1 MYTLVLCS
9 DRKQKLFMRWS
20 IVGLSSCGCR
30 QVLSFGGVGSDDIEA
45 DEKRSSEINGEGC
58 LAHPSSR
65 KQADTS
71 LKKKSP
77 FRSQAKTK
85 YLSKFNRVETLQMDE
100 WDRSRDTL
108 TSNYVKHNNL
118 RSWNKHV
125 HWILRLHSCVL
136 KTLAIS

>member
-1 MYTLVLCS
+1 MYIKLVLLVYTLVSCS

-65 KQADTS
+65 KQADMS
-71 LKKKSP
+71 LKKNPPLGHKQKQNACPNSIEWKP
-77 FRSQAKTK
+77 CKWT
-85 YLSKFNRVETLQMDE
+85 NETGRE
-100 WDRSRDTL
+100 I
-108 TSNYVKHNNL
+108 H
-118 RSWNKHV
+118 
-125 HWILRLHSCVL
+125 
-136 KTLAIS
+136 